1 MRSVPEPV
9 GAAAEE
15 VDVGQLVRVAD
26 ARHRDLLVVD
36 VRARGGL
43 DGGGVDGVKVAG
55 FTNLPGRIAA
65 DASALYAK
73 NLLALLPLFTGENAA
88 YGPKWDDEI
97 VKAAVLTRDGQVVHP
112 ALKDG

>member
-1 MRSVPEPV
+1 V
-9 GAAAEE
+9 
-15 VDVGQLVRVAD
+15 
-26 ARHRDLLVVD
+26 VVD
-36 VRARGGL
+36 
-43 DGGGVDGVKVAG
+43 VDGVKVAG

-88 YGPKWDDEI
+88 FGPKWDDEI